1 MHMSVDNPITVLRDT
16 KQSIIVLKV

>member
-1 MHMSVDNPITVLRDT
+1 MSVDNPITVLRDT